1 MSELAHP
8 IRAAYPALRRSW
20 KSKMPK
26 MMLHHAEARGALARG
41 VAKLTK
47 AVQGTLGPGGMNAI
61 IDVPIGTPIVSRDGA
76 SIAAEI
82 ELECRFENLGAQ
94 VVREA
99 SKQTSDAVGDGTTTA
114 TVLADAMIQE
124 GLAALDAGNQAV
136 HIIKGVELGVQSVIS
151 ALKTAAKPLGA
162 DAEVRAVATIAAN
175 DSVLGGLVADALR
188 RVGAEGTV
196 AVENGLTVESTL
208 EVSEGM
214 TFDRGYV
221 SPHMVTDVERAEAI
235 LDEPYIL
242 MTDQKIFTAEDLDG
256 VRRAVAE
263 TGRPLLVIAAELA
276 PDVIVSLLAKE
287 DGAHQIAA
295 VHPPEYGHWRK
306 AMLEDLAILTGG
318 RVIARD
324 LGGKVAEAR
333 MVDLGRASRVRIGAN
348 ESTIF
353 GGGGDPN
360 FISARR
366 SQISSQIEHA
376 PNNIEQDKLLA
387 RLAKLSGGS
396 AVIHA
401 GGATP
406 VERRHRGQLI
416 ENALN
421 AARAAADAGVV
432 PGGGTAL
439 VQAAGSLDPVAKA
452 SSGGAKAGV
461 ELVQR
466 AICRPLRCI
475 AENCEADPDEV
486 VAAVARSPSGI
497 GFNARTGKYEALVG
511 EGVMDPVKVV
521 CTALRNAASVAAL
534 ILTTHTLITDKPE
547 CEDPTAGPATGGGAE
562 RLGLE

>member
-1 MSELAHP
+1 
-8 IRAAYPALRRSW
+8 
-20 KSKMPK
+20 
-26 MMLHHAEARGALARG
+26 
-41 VAKLTK
+41 
-47 AVQGTLGPGGMNAI
+47 MNAI

-76 SIAAEI
+76 SIAAEV
-82 ELECRFENLGAQ
+82 ELECRFENMGAQ

-114 TVLADAMIQE
+114 TVLANAMIQE
-124 GLAALDAGNQAV
+124 GLALLDAGNQAV
-136 HIIKGVELGVQSVIS
+136 QIIKGVESGVRFVIS
-151 ALKTAAKPLGA
+151 ALKTAAKPLGG

-196 AVENGLTVESTL
+196 SVEHGLTVESTL

-242 MTDQKIFTAEDLDG
+242 MTDQKIVTPEDLDG
-256 VRRAVAE
+256 VRRAVE
-263 TGRPLLVIAAELA
+263 DTGRPLLIIAEELA

-324 LGGKVAEAR
+324 LGGKVAGAR
-333 MVDLGRASRVRIGAN
+333 MVDLGTASRVRIGAN
-348 ESTIF
+348 ESTIL
-353 GGGGDPN
+353 GGGGDPS
-360 FISARR
+360 FMSARR
-366 SQISSQIEHA
+366 SQISRQIEHA

-406 VERRHRGQLI
+406 VERRRRGQLI

-439 VQAAGSLDPVAKA
+439 VQAAGSLDPVAEA

-461 ELVQR
+461 ELVRR
-466 AICRPLRCI
+466 AICQPLRCI
-475 AENCEADPDEV
+475 ADNCGADPDEV

-497 GFNARTGKYEALVG
+497 GFNARTGKYEALVAA
-511 EGVMDPVKVV
+511 GVMDPVKVV

-547 CEDPTAGPATGGGAE
+547 SEDPTAGPATGGGAE
-562 RLGLE
+562 LLGLK